1 MGIDLDGDE
10 KAAQQ
15 HPLVGPRG
23 RGRRR
28 QGGAK
33 IRRAEV
39 AAGSAGLSEPM
50 TTPPDDLHDLSH
62 RPGFLL
68 RKAHQV
74 AVAIFSQEV
83 GDLGLTPP
91 QHNVLSALM
100 ANPGCHQTELGRI
113 VGYDRATVGAV
124 LSGLEARALVERKDS
139 PRDRRLKTLTITRKG
154 RHLLNQS
161 NSAMEKI
168 NQRIL
173 EPLAAHERPLFVAL
187 LARIAF
193 IDPQSRHE
201 DQEPERR

>member
-1 MGIDLDGDE
+1 M
-10 KAAQQ
+10 
-15 HPLVGPRG
+15 
-23 RGRRR
+23 
-28 QGGAK
+28 
-33 IRRAEV
+33 
-39 AAGSAGLSEPM
+39 
-50 TTPPDDLHDLSH
+50 TPPSNDLHDLSH

-124 LSGLEARALVERKDS
+124 LAGLEARDLVERKDS
-139 PRDRRLKTLTITRKG
+139 ARDRRLRTLTITRKG
-154 RHLLNQS
+154 RGLLNQS
-161 NSAMEKI
+161 NAVMERI

-173 EPLAAHERPLFVAL
+173 EPLAVHEQPLFIAL

-193 IDPQSRHE
+193 LDPQSRNE
-201 DQEPERR
+201 DGQI